1 MKIAVTGASGHVGTN
16 LCRMLIDEGFSVKAL
31 IHSTTLGLE
40 DLDLEIVRGD
50 INSESDLRDLCRGCE
65 TVFHLAACISIR
77 RKDPACIRTNAE
89 SCVTL
94 ISAARAEGVKRII
107 HFSSIHAFCHEPMDR
122 VLDET
127 RELALGS
134 TASYDR
140 SKALGQKIMLDASS
154 PELEVVV
161 LNPTAIIGPCD
172 YKPSLIGNAVIRFY
186 KGQNPTLI
194 PGGYNWVDVRDI
206 CRAAVNAITQGTP
219 GQCYLLGGS
228 WQSLETLAD
237 TISQLGGHKTP
248 AITLPMWLAGIGAV
262 FLNMHAT
269 VTGTIPLYTA
279 MSLEALKFGHT
290 NISSLKAAGELGFVA
305 RPFEET
311 MTDTINWFRQKNYI

>member
-16 LCRMLIDEGFSVKAL
+16 LCRMLIEEGFSVKAL
-31 IHSTTLGLE
+31 IHSSTLGL
-40 DLDLEIVRGD
+40 DNPALELVRGD
-50 INSESDLRDLCRGCE
+50 INSESDLKNLCRGCE

-77 RKDPACIRTNAE
+77 RKDDACIRTNAE
-89 SCVTL
+89 SCATL

-107 HFSSIHAFCHEPMDR
+107 HFSSIHAFNHEPMDQ

-154 PELEVVV
+154 PELEIVV
-161 LNPTAIIGPCD
+161 LNPTAIVGPCD

-186 KGQNPTLI
+186 KGENPTLI

-206 CRAAVNAITQGTP
+206 CRAAINAINQGRP
-219 GQCYLLGGS
+219 GECYLLGGS
-228 WQSLETLAD
+228 WQSLATLAD
-237 TISQLGGHKTP
+237 AVSRLGGHRAP
-248 AITLPMWLAGIGAV
+248 AITLPMWLAGVGAV
-262 FLNMHAT
+262 FLNLHAT
-269 VTGTIPLYTA
+269 VTRTTPLYTS
-279 MSLEALKFGHT
+279 MSLEALKFGHK
-290 NISSLKAAGELGFVA
+290 NISSMKAVSELGFVS
-305 RPFEET
+305 RPFMET
-311 MTDTINWFRQKNYI
+311 MTDTISWFKQKSYI

>member
-16 LCRMLIDEGFSVKAL
+16 LCRMLIGEGFSVKAL

-40 DLDLEIVRGD
+40 DLDIEIVRGD
-50 INSESDLRDLCRGCE
+50 INSESDLRNLCRGCE

-77 RKDPACIRTNAE
+77 RNDQECIRTNAE

-107 HFSSIHAFCHEPMDR
+107 HFSSIHAFSHEPMDR

-127 RELALGS
+127 RGLALGS

-172 YKPSLIGNAVIRFY
+172 HKPSLIGNAVIRFY

-228 WQSLETLAD
+228 WQSLATLAD
-237 TISQLGGHKTP
+237 TIAKLGGNKKP

-262 FLNMHAT
+262 FLNLHAT
-269 VTGTIPLYTA
+269 LTGSTPLYTA
-279 MSLEALKFGHT
+279 MSLEALKYGHK
-290 NISSLKAAGELGFVA
+290 NISSLKAEKELGFVA
-305 RPFEET
+305 RPFGET
-311 MTDTINWFRQKNYI
+311 MTDTINWFRQKSYI